1 MDDSEVKKK
10 AQEFLHGQ
18 QLYYRAVK
26 AQNDELDRF
35 RQSQKDHESLITLL
49 EELPT
54 KVSFLDSFLFFRVS

>member
-35 RQSQKDHESLITLL
+35 KQSRSDHDSVICLL
-49 EELPT
+49 DELSA
-54 KVSFLDSFLFFRVS
+54 KVKKEKHCLP